1 MVRIKAEYR
10 DPPERRQGD
19 ARARVAAQALG
30 ELEKPKGTCYKGR
43 VIGPDDFRR
52 ALGHFASG
60 VTVVTTMDDE
70 ARPTGL
76 TASAVSSVSLD
87 PPLVLVCVA
96 CNANCYPAFR
106 EGGRF
111 AVNILAS
118 DQEAVARR
126 FASSSLTGAQ
136 KFEGVGYQQSAL
148 GLPVLKDALAELECT
163 VVHAYPGGDHTIFV
177 GRVEAIDTR
186 GDLGREPL
194 LYYRGR
200 FDRLQNPGG
209 KP

>member
-1 MVRIKAEYR
+1 VPGS
-10 DPPERRQGD
+10 DGP
-19 ARARVAAQALG
+19 QALG
-30 ELEKPKGTCYKGR
+30 DLEKSGATCYNR
-43 VIGPDDFRR
+43 QVIGPDDFRR

-60 VTVVTTMDDE
+60 VTVVTALDDE

-87 PPLVLVCVA
+87 PPLVLVCVS

-136 KFEGVGYQQSAL
+136 KFEGVGYHQSAL
-148 GLPVLKDALAELECT
+148 GLPLLKDALAELECT
-163 VVHAYPGGDHTIFV
+163 IVHAYPGGDHTIFV
-177 GRVEAIDTR
+177 GRVEAVDTR

-200 FDRLQNPGG
+200 FDRLQHPGG